1 MTTLAARIRG
11 DVERAIVTGDWPPGH
26 RIPFEHELAAQYG
39 CSRMTVNKV
48 LSALAASGLIVRRR
62 KAGSFVAMPKAERA
76 LMAIEDFAEE
86 AARLG
91 VPYRYER
98 QHRAVARPGAAEA
111 RALGLPRG
119 RDILR
124 IAGRHH
130 FGDAVIACEERVI
143 SLAAVPQARAEPFD
157 AGPPGSWLLH
167 SVPWTQAEHVIRARN
182 ADAPLAASLEVA
194 PGAACLVLERRTWL
208 LGALVTVVQTTYPG
222 ERYSFAGR
230 FSPTR

>member
-11 DVERAIVTGDWPPGH
+11 DVERAIVTGGWPPGH

-48 LSALAASGLIVRRR
+48 LSELASSGLIVRRR
-62 KAGSFVAMPKAERA
+62 KAGSFVAMPQAERA

-98 QHRAVARPGAAEA
+98 QHRAVERLDAAEA
-111 RALGLPRG
+111 RTLGVPPG
-119 RDILR
+119 QDILR
-124 IAGRHH
+124 VAGRHH
-130 FGDAVIACEERVI
+130 VGASVIACEDRVI

-157 AGPPGSWLLH
+157 ASAPGSWLLH
-167 SVPWTQAEHVIRARN
+167 SVPWTQAEHLIRACN
-182 ADAPLAASLEVA
+182 ADDGLAATLGIQ

-208 LGALVTVVQTTYPG
+208 LGAIVTVVQTTYPG
-222 ERYSFAGR
+222 QRYRFAGR